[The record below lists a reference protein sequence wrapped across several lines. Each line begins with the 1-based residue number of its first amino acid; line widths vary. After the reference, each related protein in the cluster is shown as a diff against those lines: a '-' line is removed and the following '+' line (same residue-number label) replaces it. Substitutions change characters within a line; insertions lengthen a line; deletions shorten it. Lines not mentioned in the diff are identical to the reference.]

1 MKDKIPPQNL
11 EAEINI
17 LGCLMIDKDG
27 VSKVAD
33 ILNPD
38 DFYSDIN
45 ATIYENMIVLYEKRI
60 PVDIVSLANIL
71 GEQGKLDLIGG
82 RSVLIEITQQVLT
95 SAHLLSYADI
105 VIKKATLRRMLN
117 VSSKIAELS
126 FEEEKDIQEIIDE
139 AESSLFNVSRKAVG
153 SEFTPISNILD
164 GAFARI
170 DDLSQNKGKLRGV
183 PTGFT
188 DLDRL
193 LSGLQNSDLV
203 ILAARPSVGKTA
215 LALNIAKHAALNS
228 DKSVALFSLEMAK
241 EQLVDRLICSE
252 SGVDL
257 WKMRT
262 GNLSDDDENNDYAKI
277 GSAIG
282 KLSESPLYI
291 DDSGMLNIMQIRTK
305 CRRLKMEKG
314 LSLIVIDYLQLLS
327 GLASH
332 KNDARYQEVSDISR
346 SLKALAKELD
356 VPILALSQLSRAVE
370 MSKPSIPKLSHL
382 RESGSI
388 EQDADVVMF
397 IYRKSADK
405 NYRPEEISSEEK
417 NIAEIHIAKHRNGP
431 TGLVKLYFEQNTTTF
446 KNLASNVQ
454 VEELDI

>member
-1 MKDKIPPQNL
+1 
-11 EAEINI
+11 
-17 LGCLMIDKDG
+17 
-27 VSKVAD
+27 
-33 ILNPD
+33 
-38 DFYSDIN
+38 
-45 ATIYENMIVLYEKRI
+45 
-60 PVDIVSLANIL
+60 
-71 GEQGKLDLIGG
+71 
-82 RSVLIEITQQVLT
+82 
-95 SAHLLSYADI
+95 
-105 VIKKATLRRMLN
+105 MLN

-126 FEEEKDIQEIIDE
+126 FDEEKDIQEIIDE
-139 AESSLFNVSRKAVG
+139 AESSLFNVSRQAIG
-153 SEFTPISNILD
+153 NEFSPISSILD

-183 PTGFT
+183 ATGFI
-188 DLDRL
+188 DLDNI

-215 LALNIAKHAALNS
+215 FALNIAKHAALNS
-228 DKSVALFSLEMAK
+228 KKAVALFSLEMAK

-252 SGVDL
+252 SGIDL

-262 GNLSDDDENNDYAKI
+262 GNLSDDNENNDYAKI

-291 DDSGMLNIMQIRTK
+291 DDSGMLNVMQIRTK

-314 LSLIVIDYLQLLS
+314 LGLIVIDYLQLVS
-327 GLASH
+327 GIGSH

-370 MSKPSIPKLSHL
+370 MSKPSIPKLAHL

-397 IYRKSADK
+397 IYRKAADK
-405 NYRPEEISSEEK
+405 NYRPEELSVEDK
-417 NIAEIHIAKHRNGP
+417 NIAEIHVAKHRNGP
-431 TGLVKLYFEQNTTTF
+431 CGIIKLYFDQHTTTF

-454 VEELDI
+454 VEELEI

>member
-33 ILNPD
+33 TLSPD
-38 DFYSDIN
+38 DFYSDVN
-45 ATIYENMIVLYEKRI
+45 ATIYESMISLYEKRI
-60 PVDIVSLANIL
+60 PIDIVSLANIL
-71 GEQGKLDLIGG
+71 SEQGKLDLIGG
-82 RSVLIEITQQVLT
+82 RSTLIEITQEVLT

-126 FEEEKDIQEIIDE
+126 FEEEKDVQEIIDE
-139 AESSLFNVSRKAVG
+139 AESSLFNVSRKARG
-153 SEFTPISNILD
+153 NEFTAISSVLD
-164 GAFARI
+164 GAFSRI
-170 DDLSQNKGKLRGV
+170 DDLSQNKGELRGI
-183 PTGFT
+183 PTGFI
-188 DLDRL
+188 DLDAL

-215 LALNIAKHAALNS
+215 FALNIARHAAYAN
-228 DKSVALFSLEMAK
+228 KPVALFSLEMAK
-241 EQLVDRLICSE
+241 EQLVDRFICSE

-262 GNLSDDDENNDYAKI
+262 GNLSDDTENNDYAKI
-277 GSAIG
+277 GSAIAN
-282 KLSESPLYI
+282 LSEAPIFI
-291 DDSGMLNIMQIRTK
+291 DDSGMLNVMQIRTK
-305 CRRLKMEKG
+305 CRRLKMERG
-314 LSLIVIDYLQLLS
+314 LGLIVIDYLQLIS
-327 GLASH
+327 GIGSH

-370 MSKPSIPKLSHL
+370 LSKPSIPKLAHL

-397 IYRKSADK
+397 IYRKAADK
-405 NYRPEEISSEEK
+405 NYKPEELSTEDK
-417 NIAEIHIAKHRNGP
+417 NIAEIHISKHRNGP
-431 TGLVKLYFEQNTTTF
+431 CGIIKLYFDQHTTTF
-446 KNLASNVQ
+446 KNLATNVQ
-454 VEELDI
+454 VEELEI

>member
-1 MKDKIPPQNL
+1 
-11 EAEINI
+11 
-17 LGCLMIDKDG
+17 
-27 VSKVAD
+27 
-33 ILNPD
+33 
-38 DFYSDIN
+38 
-45 ATIYENMIVLYEKRI
+45 
-60 PVDIVSLANIL
+60 
-71 GEQGKLDLIGG
+71 
-82 RSVLIEITQQVLT
+82 LT
-95 SAHLLSYADI
+95 SAHLLAYADI
-105 VIKKATLRRMLN
+105 VVKKATLRRLLN
-117 VSSKIAELS
+117 VSAKIAELS

-139 AESSLFNVSRKAVG
+139 AESSLFNVSRKAIG
-153 SEFTPISNILD
+153 NEFTPISNILD

-183 PTGFT
+183 ATGFT
-188 DLDRL
+188 DLDHI

-282 KLSESPLYI
+282 KLSESSLYI

-370 MSKPSIPKLSHL
+370 MAKPSIPKLSHL

-405 NYRPEEISSEEK
+405 NYRPEEVSSEEK

-431 TGLVKLYFEQNTTTF
+431 TGLVKLYFDPNTTTF
-446 KNLASNVQ
+446 KNLSSNIQ

>member
-1 MKDKIPPQNL
+1 MKDKLPPQNL
-11 EAEINI
+11 EAEVNI
-17 LGCLMIDKDG
+17 LGCLMIDKDAI
-27 VSKVAD
+27 SKIAD
-33 ILNPD
+33 TLTPD
-38 DFYSDIN
+38 DFYSDAN
-45 ATIYENMIVLYEKRI
+45 STIYESMLSLYEKRVPI
-60 PVDIVSLANIL
+60 DIVSLANIL
-71 GEQGKLDLIGG
+71 GEQGKLELIGG
-82 RSVLIEITQQVLT
+82 RTFLIEITQQVLT
-95 SAHLLSYADI
+95 SAHLLSYTDI
-105 VIKKATLRRMLN
+105 IIKKATLRRMLN

-139 AESSLFNVSRKAVG
+139 AESSLFNVSRQATG
-153 SEFTPISNILD
+153 NEFTAISSVLD

-188 DLDRL
+188 DLDNL

-215 LALNIAKHAALNS
+215 FALNIAKQAALNA
-228 DKSVALFSLEMAK
+228 KKPVALFSLEMAK

-252 SGVDL
+252 SGIDL

-262 GNLSDDDENNDYAKI
+262 GNLSDDNENNDYAKI
-277 GSAIG
+277 GGAIG

-291 DDSGMLNIMQIRTK
+291 DDSGMLNVMQIRTK

-314 LSLIVIDYLQLLS
+314 LGLIVIDYLQLVS
-327 GLASH
+327 GLGTR

-370 MSKPSIPKLSHL
+370 MSKPSIPKLAHL

-397 IYRKSADK
+397 IYRKAADK
-405 NYRPEEISSEEK
+405 NYRPEELSAEDK
-417 NIAEIHIAKHRNGP
+417 NVAEIHVSKHRNGP
-431 TGLVKLYFEQNTTTF
+431 CGIVNLYFDQHTTTF
-446 KNLASNVQ
+446 KNLASNIQ
-454 VEELDI
+454 VEELEI